1 MLIKKFCAIAICFA
15 LSGSAFAQETPS
27 EDVAVAAEAVIAP
40 VETEDATAPAKA
52 FDKTMLNEE
61 GELVGKAVLED
72 SDDAPVADA
81 KVSLTVD
88 GKVIAETETAEDGTF
103 SFASVAP
110 GAYQVLGSADGGL
123 IGSQSYDVVGYSDG
137 AIASPCSL
145 GMCGGSS
152 EVVYD
157 EYASAPVSSLN
168 TCGAC
173 NSCNTCGGGVG
184 AGGGGRL
191 GGGLLS
197 GRRVGLIGL
206 AGLAGLAG
214 LDDNDDASPDF

>member
-1 MLIKKFCAIAICFA
+1 MLIKKFCAIAICFTLA
-15 LSGSAFAQETPS
+15 GSAFAQQTPV
-27 EDVAVAAEAVIAP
+27 EDVAAEAAVTAD
-40 VETEDATAPAKA
+40 EATTEATEEVVTPKA
-52 FDKTMLNEE
+52 MLNEE

-72 SDDAPVADA
+72 SEDAPVADA

-88 GKVIAETETAEDGTF
+88 GKVVAETETAEDGTF
-103 SFASVAP
+103 AFASVAP
-110 GAYQVLGSADGGL
+110 GHYQVLGSADGGL

-145 GMCGGSS
+145 GMCGASS